1 MTMNKSTRKTIRKI
15 QVILLAIDSGQK
27 VFFNIAQFESKG
39 LTYSTRNW
47 GTDSAGNKVVIDHTH
62 HLTDKGKQF
71 ANIII

>member
-1 MTMNKSTRKTIRKI
+1 MNKATRKTIQKI
-15 QVILLAIDSGQK
+15 QAVLLAIGSGQK

-47 GTDSAGNKVVIDHTH
+47 GFDSAGNKTVINHTH

-71 ANIII
+71 ANVIV